1 MEVKEKGEK
10 EGMPSKEPEE
20 KIQRGKE
27 QEEAGARAGVDAEG
41 SLWTPPIVLL
51 IMRPITWSEGVVGS

>member
-1 MEVKEKGEK
+1 
-10 EGMPSKEPEE
+10 MPSKEPEE

-51 IMRPITWSEGVVGS
+51 IMRPITWSEGVVES